1 MLTWTVAF
9 RTGGTE
15 NCEWEKTVSFL
26 LKSDALEA
34 KEAIEKGGRKA
45 LLFDTKQLNDIG
57 LPVGWDAKDRGW
69 EWFDPPPIKVD
80 VAAKKNLGWLGI
92 DFAKVG
98 PHITLEDPLKPWT
111 MKEDK

>member
-15 NCEWEKTVSFL
+15 NCEWKKTVSFL

-45 LLFDTKQLNDIG
+45 LLFDTDQLNANG
-57 LPVGWDAKDRGW
+57 LPVGWDVKDRGW
-69 EWFDPPPIKVD
+69 EG
-80 VAAKKNLGWLGI
+80 NWLGI
-92 DFAKVG
+92 DFREIG
-98 PHITLEDPLKPWT
+98 THIQ
-111 MKEDK
+111 KEANL